1 MWSLDYNV
9 NMKEI
14 LTYKTSDGK
23 CPFQE
28 WFDKLDKDKLK
39 KNTISFD
46 EISEQCMKDI
56 ELQKEYLNISL
67 EEYITDGDFNK
78 FYKSLEKVIKSRE
91 SVSSFAQKVNID
103 RSNLYSLFNGEKVP
117 RLDTIAK
124 ILKELGY
131 NLKVA

>member
-1 MWSLDYNV
+1 MELDN
-9 NMKEI
+9 E
-14 LTYKTSDGK
+14 
-23 CPFQE
+23 
-28 WFDKLDKDKLK
+28 KLK
-39 KNTISFD
+39 MNTTSYN
-46 EISEQCMKDI
+46 EISEKNMKDI
-56 ELQKEYLNISL
+56 EFQREYLNVSL
-67 EEYITDGDFNK
+67 EEYISDGDFNK

-91 SVSSFAQKVNID
+91 SVSSFAKKVCMD